1 MSNEKTRQD
10 EFIKISNMIIEKLN
24 IINNEIQGIKDN
36 DIKLMND
43 IFNIKNKLQY
53 LEKKY
58 DTILNNS

>member
-53 LEKKY
+53 LEKNM
-58 DTILNNS
+58 ILY